1 MMDINDNQLTLH
13 SVSWVEPNL
22 KMALRYNIYLLL
34 SQWLNGSMTYLILF
48 NLTIYIW
55 YMAYTDGV
63 YAIYQI
69 YIIRLNKITRLW
81 SKTVSI
87 VQFEYNK
94 SSKREP
100 FNLQSGIYFLERLLG
115 DPVDDIIKFIYQGL
129 SQN

>member
-1 MMDINDNQLTLH
+1 
-13 SVSWVEPNL
+13 
-22 KMALRYNIYLLL
+22 
-34 SQWLNGSMTYLILF
+34 
-48 NLTIYIW
+48 
-55 YMAYTDGV
+55 MAYTNGV
-63 YAIYQI
+63 YAMYQI
-69 YIIRLNKITRLW
+69 YIIRLNKITRLL

-100 FNLQSGIYFLERLLG
+100 FNLQSGIYLLERLLG